1 MLTGYL
7 EHLLHSSSY
16 YHDGPSSTAPSDR
29 PSLTIL
35 TPRDP
40 EARGAQLSILF
51 QPAGSMMQ
59 VFNGLKR
66 RGVTGDKRKP
76 DVIRLAPV
84 PSYTSF
90 ADVRSCFDALEAVL
104 AEVKL

>member
-7 EHLLHSSSY
+7 ELLLRSSSY
-16 YHDGPSSTAPSDR
+16 YHDGPSSTAPQDR
-29 PSLTIL
+29 PSMTIL

-51 QPAGSMMQ
+51 QPSGFMMQ
-59 VFNGLKR
+59 VFTGLKR

-90 ADVRSCFDALEAVL
+90 GDVRRCFDALEAAL
-104 AEVKL
+104 AEVRL